1 MTEDGAYHC
10 AAEAAFLGATVWMG
24 KIEQESI
31 GPLNLYNI
39 HDTVSGPIEN
49 DLAVKAPRYE
59 NGCLYPPDGVGLGV
73 ELNEESV
80 EKLATP
86 GKQPVIIGR

>member
-1 MTEDGAYHC
+1 
-10 AAEAAFLGATVWMG
+10 MG

-39 HDTVSGPIEN
+39 FDTVSGPIEN
-49 DLAVKAPRYE
+49 DLAKKAPRYE
-59 NGCLYPPDGVGLGV
+59 KGYLYPPEGVGLGV
-73 ELNEESV
+73 ELDEASV

-86 GKQPVIIGR
+86 GKPPVIIGA